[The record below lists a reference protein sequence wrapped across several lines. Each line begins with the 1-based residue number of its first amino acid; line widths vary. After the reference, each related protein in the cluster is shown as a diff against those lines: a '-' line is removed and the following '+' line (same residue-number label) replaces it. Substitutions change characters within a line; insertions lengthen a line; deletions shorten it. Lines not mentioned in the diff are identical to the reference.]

1 MDWHEHV
8 QQVIPHVVRIE
19 TPGGYGTG
27 FIRYRQDG
35 WFGIATARH
44 VIADAHKW
52 GQPIKIYQQS
62 SPTPLTLHEGQRAV
76 GLDPQADAAI
86 VVARETDDL
95 AEWPDTPMDL
105 VASTYHL
112 RPGVA
117 VGWLGYPHL
126 IEDGTCC
133 CFFSG
138 SISVYRDHRYFI
150 DGVSIQ
156 GVSGGPAFC
165 TVWDQEANDSKLA
178 IIGSVSAYRANRT
191 GGDTLPGVLIAADVS
206 GFHNLDDLTRP
217 LFAPEDHAVG
227 RAGGDPPVAG

>member
-19 TPGGYGTG
+19 TPFGHGTG
-27 FIRYRQDG
+27 FLRCRQDG

-44 VIADAHKW
+44 VVADADKW
-52 GQPIKIYQQS
+52 EQPIKIYHQS
-62 SPTPLTLHEGQRAV
+62 SPTPLTLREGERAV
-76 GLDPQADAAI
+76 GLDPRADAAI
-86 VVARETDDL
+86 VVARETDAF
-95 AEWPDTPMDL
+95 AEWPDTPINL

-112 RPGVA
+112 LRGVA

-126 IEDGTCC
+126 IEDGTFC

-138 SISVYRDHRYFI
+138 SISAYRDHRYFI

-165 TVWDQEANDSKLA
+165 TVWDQEAAAEKLA
-178 IIGSVSAYRANRT
+178 IIGSISAYRANRAD
-191 GGDTLPGVLIAADVS
+191 GDTLPGVLIADDAS
-206 GFHNLDDLTRP
+206 GFHNLDELTRS
-217 LFAPEDHAVG
+217 LLAPTEDPKP
-227 RAGGDPPVAG
+227 RIPPSSPRG